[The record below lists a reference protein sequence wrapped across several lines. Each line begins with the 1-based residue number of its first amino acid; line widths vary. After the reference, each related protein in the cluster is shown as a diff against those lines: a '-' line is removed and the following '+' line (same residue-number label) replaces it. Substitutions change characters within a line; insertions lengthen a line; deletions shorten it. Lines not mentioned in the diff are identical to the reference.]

1 MEFRHAAALALVG
14 WALIYPLGYLPEHL
28 RPVALVVYHTGWRRN
43 EVLSREWRHVDF
55 EAGRLRLDPGET
67 KNNEGRM
74 VALVGELREVLE
86 PPRARHLAIERATEP
101 RRIIP
106 WVFIRDDGSRI
117 VDLRY
122 SWAKACRR
130 AGVPGRMVHD
140 LRRTAVRNME
150 RAGVSR
156 STAMK
161 MSGHQTESIYRRYAI
176 VAESDLRDGAEK
188 LAAFHARKSASAGRS

>member
-1 MEFRHAAALALVG
+1 
-14 WALIYPLGYLPEHL
+14 
-28 RPVALVVYHTGWRRN
+28 
-43 EVLSREWRHVDF
+43 
-55 EAGRLRLDPGET
+55 
-67 KNNEGRM
+67 M

-86 PPRARHLAIERATEP
+86 AQRERHRAIERASEP

-106 WVFIRDDGSRI
+106 WVFIRGDGSRV
-117 VDLRY
+117 VDVRY

-130 AGVPGRMVHD
+130 AAYLVAWCTTCGVPRCATWSA
-140 LRRTAVRNME
+140 R
-150 RAGVSR
+150 GVSR